1 MWNTFRR
8 QLALSAVAGTLIS
21 SGFGQQPQ
29 GTSTTPLA
37 PRSRV
42 TCEDT
47 SPEARYD
54 SFFRVLIGWDEA
66 AKTSLSAGGDAEMAE
81 AWRTRLQKYS
91 GLTAEEAEQV
101 KQVARKYLA
110 DRQSFEQKAAA
121 IASQYRATHPYE
133 QRKLNDPVPPEFAPL
148 RQESLDL
155 VHHAIAEL
163 VTALGSRSFSR
174 LDLYTIHMDDWS
186 IANNKAPK
194 HNIPPCEGPQ

>member
-1 MWNTFRR
+1 MWNTFGRP
-8 QLALSAVAGTLIS
+8 LALSAVAGTLIS
-21 SGFGQQPQ
+21 SGFGQQTQ
-29 GTSTTPLA
+29 GATATPLA

-91 GLTAEEAEQV
+91 GLTAEESEQV

-110 DRQSFEQKAAA
+110 DRQSFDDKAAA
-121 IASQYRATHPYE
+121 MGSAYRAAHPHE
-133 QRKLNDPVPPEFAPL
+133 IPNINAIPPELDAL
-148 RQESLDL
+148 RQERLD
-155 VHHAIAEL
+155 VVRRAEAEL
-163 VTALGSRSFSR
+163 LTALGSRSFSR

-186 IANNKAPK
+186 KNNNKAPK
-194 HNIPPCEGPQ
+194 HNIPPCGGPQ